1 MQNPVSHAQRIA
13 DLVTRLDE
21 AADRLATRLE
31 RAGDRA
37 EHADSGWTAAQVGA
51 HVALVNN
58 SFCAVVDGSAPA
70 AKPAPEGFVE
80 RPWVDIA
87 SGIADRL
94 DAPARVAPPA
104 TVSGS
109 EAAHMVRDSAARL
122 GRALTDLSEERGRYC
137 ISNPIVGTITVVQMG
152 DWAIAHMIR
161 HNQQAKRILNKGS

>member
-21 AADRLATRLE
+21 AADRLGTRLE

-70 AKPAPEGFVE
+70 AKPASEGDVRTPILIPRE
-80 RPWVDIA
+80 RTRQGP
-87 SGIADRL
+87 
-94 DAPARVAPPA
+94 
-104 TVSGS
+104 
-109 EAAHMVRDSAARL
+109 
-122 GRALTDLSEERGRYC
+122 TDLFR
-137 ISNPIVGTITVVQMG
+137 N
-152 DWAIAHMIR
+152 
-161 HNQQAKRILNKGS
+161 